1 MTEVTVQGLD
11 LGGWVPVLFTYW
23 HGGTGAGEEIMARD
37 FDSDAREAMALLED
51 ARPEVAELVESGTL
65 ALHVI
70 EAGRF
75 GVDSVPGAAYSVVVD
90 VREGTV
96 ES

>member
-1 MTEVTVQGLD
+1 
-11 LGGWVPVLFTYW
+11 
-23 HGGTGAGEEIMARD
+23 MARD
-37 FDSDAREAMALLED
+37 FDEDAREAMMLLED
-51 ARPEVAELVESGTL
+51 ERPEVAELVESGAF

-75 GVDSVPGAAYSVVVD
+75 GVDARPGAAYSVVVD

>member
-1 MTEVTVQGLD
+1 
-11 LGGWVPVLFTYW
+11 
-23 HGGTGAGEEIMARD
+23 MARD
-37 FDSDAREAMALLED
+37 FDEDAREAMTLLWDE
-51 ARPEVAELVESGTL
+51 RPEVAELVESGEF

-75 GVDSVPGAAYSVVVD
+75 GVDVRPGSGYSVIVD

>member
-1 MTEVTVQGLD
+1 
-11 LGGWVPVLFTYW
+11 
-23 HGGTGAGEEIMARD
+23 MARD
-37 FDSDAREAMALLED
+37 FDSDVREAMMLLADE
-51 ARPEVAELVESGTL
+51 RPEVAELVESGEF

-75 GVDSVPGAAYSVVVD
+75 GVDVRPGAAYSVIVD

-96 ES
+96 GS